1 MDREKGGR
9 ASSCRDREVSGERRR
24 RMEADVVLSKGQNN
38 WVKALLLSIGSEI
51 IYWHFINCD
60 SIHT

>member
-1 MDREKGGR
+1 
-9 ASSCRDREVSGERRR
+9 
-24 RMEADVVLSKGQNN
+24 MEADVVLSKGQNN